1 VFESIVFFITL
12 FNRREVALAHINQP
26 IKHKLSRTMHFKLV
40 METKN
45 ICYLKKEDNA
55 DIVAVLQPLSGEMAN
70 NLKRNYSEKKYG
82 DFVFNGVRI
91 FAIAHFFLEFFSEKS

>member
-1 VFESIVFFITL
+1 MTQQLRVLESLVFFITL

-70 NLKRNYSEKKYG
+70 NLKRNYSEKNT
-82 DFVFNGVRI
+82 VT
-91 FAIAHFFLEFFSEKS
+91 LFSMESEYSRLRTSF

>member
-1 VFESIVFFITL
+1 
-12 FNRREVALAHINQP
+12 
-26 IKHKLSRTMHFKLV
+26 MHFKLV

-70 NLKRNYSEKKYG
+70 NLKRNYSEKNT
-82 DFVFNGVRI
+82 VT
-91 FAIAHFFLEFFSEKS
+91 LFSMESEYSRLRTSF